1 MKAIGDAL
9 QGIMAKNSTKDA
21 DKQTADKQTTL
32 QKYMKMFN
40 DSWTYAQQN
49 YHETWDNNWKLY
61 RNIRVKKNHPG
72 TIEAFV
78 PMVNSTVNTIV
89 ASLFNS
95 NPTVKYIPNRPDQED
110 ETDILNDVYQDF
122 ARRDGWALKN
132 KINGRQGVITGNYFE
147 YLEWQPDDNGGYVH
161 KEVIPIRDAIVDPN
175 AHNIEDAAYVGRRFF
190 TSKKALKEATIYNAE
205 TGKVEKRYKDLS
217 DVQEGAGMGGVDSE
231 SDKAKKDEAL
241 GSVSPDRQSQVEVI
255 EIWTHKEVVVIAN
268 RKAVIEQRENPYY
281 TLRKAKFNQAKL
293 EHEMQRA
300 QILMETAGAK
310 DIGEFAE
317 EFNEKNAGL
326 IPFAHGCEYPD
337 VSLFYGSSDVDII
350 ADEQELL
357 NTLTEL
363 NIEAVLYQL
372 FPERRIDPRFADKI
386 DNLDPAPGKVYPL
399 PAGAM
404 DWNNPP
410 AIPTNVFSE
419 RTNIKGEIRE
429 AASVSEISKGITATD
444 STTATEIKAMLG
456 QADIRIS
463 EKADSLAQGFFK
475 QEATIVFKL
484 LQLYADDNYMIR
496 TVGEDG
502 INFEKVDMERF
513 RGEYMPMVTL
523 DVQAQLEKSEKQE
536 AYMNAYQMVIADA
549 TNNLQA
555 AKEIMYPK
563 MMPDLSQEEINRI
576 IAPQTQ
582 VQDIMGAEGLESA
595 LNASQAPISTGTQNE
610 ALNATS
616 EPAVAP
622 DEQEM
627 AGDQAIFA

>member
-1 MKAIGDAL
+1 MWYNNGNGDAS
-9 QGIMAKNSTKDA
+9 ITNSMAKTAKKSSDA
-21 DKQTADKQTTL
+21 NNTVL
-32 QKYMKMFN
+32 GKYMRMFN
-40 DSWTYAQQN
+40 NSWTYAQQN
-49 YHETWDNNWKLY
+49 YHQVWENNWKLY
-61 RNIRVKKNHPG
+61 RNIRVKRNHPG

-95 NPTVKYIPNRPDQED
+95 NPSVKYIPNRIDQED
-110 ETDILNDVYQDF
+110 ETEILNDIYQDF

-161 KEVIPIRDAIVDPN
+161 KEVVPIRDAIIDPN
-175 AHNIEDAAYVGRRFF
+175 AHNLEDAAYVGRRFF
-190 TSKKALKEATIYNAE
+190 TSKKNLENATIYNPE
-205 TGKVEKRYKDLS
+205 TGKVEKRYKDLK
-217 DVQEGAGMGGVDSE
+217 DVEENSGMGGVDTE

-241 GSVSPDRQSQVEVI
+241 GSVSPDRQSQVEII

-268 RKAVIEQRENPYY
+268 RKLVIEQRENPYY
-281 TLRKAKFNQAKL
+281 ALSKSKFNQRKL
-293 EHEMQRA
+293 EHEMLRA
-300 QILMETAGAK
+300 QTLLETAGAK
-310 DIGEFAE
+310 DIGPFDED
-317 EFNEKNAGL
+317 FNENNAGL

-337 VSLFYGSSDVDII
+337 VSLVYGSSDVDII

-357 NTLTEL
+357 NTITEL

-372 FPERRIDPRFADKI
+372 FPERRIDPKFADKI

-399 PAGAM
+399 PMGAM
-404 DWNNPP
+404 DWQNPP
-410 AIPTNVFSE
+410 AIPTNAFSE
-419 RTNIKGEIRE
+419 RTNLKGEIRE

-456 QADIRIS
+456 QADIRIR

-484 LQLYADDNYMIR
+484 LQLYADENYMVR
-496 TVGEDG
+496 MVGEDG
-502 INFEKVDMERF
+502 VNWERVDITKF
-513 RGEYMPMVTL
+513 KGEYTPMVTL

-536 AYMNAYQMVIADA
+536 AYMGAFQMIIADP

-563 MMPDLSQEEINRI
+563 MMPDLSAEEIDRIITPPETVEPPVEQPLEEALAPAEEPAINPEMQDLGAQDLMTEDQAVIQEE
-576 IAPQTQ
+576 
-582 VQDIMGAEGLESA
+582 
-595 LNASQAPISTGTQNE
+595 APING
-610 ALNATS
+610 
-616 EPAVAP
+616 
-622 DEQEM
+622 
-627 AGDQAIFA
+627 